1 MRTAT
6 IDRKTGETDIHLT
19 LALDGRGVA
28 DVTTGI
34 GFLDHMLTLF
44 AHHGLFDL
52 TAQATGDLHVDA
64 HHTVED
70 VAICLGQALDRAL
83 GDRAGIVRTAH
94 SYVPMD
100 EALGFV
106 AVDLSGR
113 PYAVIEVEWHTP
125 MLGAHGHRPG
135 APFPGDGGRPRQAEP
150 ARPRVYGRNDHHQ
163 AEALFKALARALDA
177 ATAGRPETR
186 RCAVHK
192 GDAGVMRDL
201 RGFGNLEGLP
211 PWGDNEWDGISQWL
225 ITASATCATFT
236 RRWRRPGRRRAS

>member
-1 MRTAT
+1 MRHVQEHAAQLNLILGQKTGWSPRWVAETKKLIEASMRTTT

-19 LALDGRGVA
+19 LALDGRGEV

-52 TAQATGDLHVDA
+52 AVQAAGDLHVDT

-83 GDRAGIVRTAH
+83 GDRAGIIRTAH

-113 PYAVIEVEWHTP
+113 PYAVIEVTWHTP
-125 MLGAHGHRPG
+125 MLGAMDTDLVRHFLG
-135 APFPGDGGRPRQAEP
+135 APWR
-150 ARPRVYGRNDHHQ
+150 
-163 AEALFKALARALDA
+163 LTA
-177 ATAGRPETR
+177 A
-186 RCAVHK
+186 
-192 GDAGVMRDL
+192 
-201 RGFGNLEGLP
+201 
-211 PWGDNEWDGISQWL
+211 
-225 ITASATCATFT
+225 
-236 RRWRRPGRRRAS
+236 